1 MAINEK
7 RLRVTEFDFDDVK
20 ENLKTFLKGQNE
32 FTDYDFEGSG
42 MNILLDTLAY
52 NTHYMSFNA
61 NMLANEMFIDSASLR
76 SSVVSHAKTLGYEV
90 GSVNAPSATVSITL
104 NNVSNST
111 RTMSAGTVFN
121 TTVAGE
127 DYQFVTI
134 SDVTESK
141 SANNIVFNDI
151 KIYEGTFVTQRYTV
165 NSSDADQRFVIND
178 NRCDTATLSVSIQNS
193 SSDTTTTT
201 YTKAT
206 DITQLTDASKVFFL
220 QEVEAG
226 KFEVYFGDD
235 VVSSALSDGN
245 IVLLKYVATNIEAAN
260 GANTFTSSGAIDGET
275 SVTVTTVDDAAGGSQ
290 RETIASIKL
299 NAPLDYA
306 AQGRCVTANDY
317 TVFARKLFPQTKSV
331 NVFGGEDGS
340 FDSSLGVVDTQEF
353 GKVFISIRSTTGN
366 NLTVTQKDNLVKDL
380 QKFNVASITP
390 VIIDPEITNVILETE
405 FQFNSSKTTKD
416 KDSLKS
422 EVITVLEDYNTNTLN
437 DFCKMFRYSE
447 IQGQIDDTDESI
459 LNSGS
464 RVYLS
469 KTFTPQ
475 LLTAQSHDLFFNNPF
490 FNPHSGHSGSLGGVV
505 ASTGFKV
512 SGDATN
518 EQFFD
523 DDGKGNLRRFYLV
536 GTTRTYTALSAGTI
550 DYVKGTVK
558 IKTINITSVGDVD
571 GVTSTTVRV
580 VIVPD
585 SKDIKAVRNQILN
598 IDLTNTTVLPKVDT
612 ISVGQPGAASSF
624 TTTSTMPSASQSF

>member
-1 MAINEK
+1 M
-7 RLRVTEFDFDDVK
+7 
-20 ENLKTFLKGQNE
+20 
-32 FTDYDFEGSG
+32 
-42 MNILLDTLAY
+42 
-52 NTHYMSFNA
+52 
-61 NMLANEMFIDSASLR
+61 
-76 SSVVSHAKTLGYEV
+76 
-90 GSVNAPSATVSITL
+90 
-104 NNVSNST
+104 
-111 RTMSAGTVFN
+111 
-121 TTVAGE
+121 
-127 DYQFVTI
+127 
-134 SDVTESK
+134 
-141 SANNIVFNDI
+141 
-151 KIYEGTFVTQRYTV
+151 
-165 NSSDADQRFVIND
+165 
-178 NRCDTATLSVSIQNS
+178 
-193 SSDTTTTT
+193 
-201 YTKAT
+201 
-206 DITQLTDASKVFFL
+206 
-220 QEVEAG
+220 
-226 KFEVYFGDD
+226 
-235 VVSSALSDGN
+235 
-245 IVLLKYVATNIEAAN
+245 
-260 GANTFTSSGAIDGET
+260 
-275 SVTVTTVDDAAGGSQ
+275 
-290 RETIASIKL
+290 
-299 NAPLDYA
+299 
-306 AQGRCVTANDY
+306 
-317 TVFARKLFPQTKSV
+317 
-331 NVFGGEDGS
+331 
-340 FDSSLGVVDTQEF
+340 
-353 GKVFISIRSTTGN
+353 
-366 NLTVTQKDNLVKDL
+366 
-380 QKFNVASITP
+380 
-390 VIIDPEITNVILETE
+390 
-405 FQFNSSKTTKD
+405 
-416 KDSLKS
+416 
-422 EVITVLEDYNTNTLN
+422 N
-437 DFCKMFRYSE
+437 DFGKMFRYSE

-536 GTTRTYTALSAGTI
+536 GTTRTYTDLSAGTI